1 MKVENYPE
9 FLRLYEESFPAD
21 ERRVYWDENDFA
33 RFADANR
40 GLFHAVCAIAG
51 NEFCGFLTYWT
62 FAGYLYVEH
71 FAILPECRGMG
82 IGSRMLRNLFETVGE
97 DVLIEVEHPDTDDAR
112 RRIRFYE
119 RAGFRVRDEFEY
131 VQPPYSDG
139 LSPVPLLLM
148 THGNVRLESKSDIS
162 ELLRYV
168 YGVDAGLSRRSF

>member
-1 MKVENYPE
+1 MEFRELGVEDYSN

-21 ERRVYWDENDFA
+21 ERRVYRDENDFL
-33 RFADANR
+33 RFADAHK
-40 GLFHAVCAIAG
+40 GLFHAFCAVEE

-62 FAGYLYVEH
+62 FAGYVYIEH

-82 IGSRMLRNLFETVGE
+82 IGSRMLRYLFEAVRE

-119 RAGFRVRDEFEY
+119 RSGFSVRDEFEY
-131 VQPPYSDG
+131 VQPPYSEE

-148 THGNVRLESKSDIS
+148 THGNVRLESKSDIG

-168 YGVDAGLSRRSF
+168 YGVESI